1 MNISTPKRLYL
12 ALVATA
18 FAVMPIEAAQISP
31 ELKKSADILQ
41 TILQTSFKDNEA
53 TRLSSMQL
61 SYLSGQGLLF
71 QASAG
76 RSHRFSFSSHI
87 HGVPVPPVP
96 PVAPVAP
103 APDSEFEFEF
113 DTVEFE
119 RMAEAAEEMAERIK
133 DQHRQSYRVAEQQ
146 REIERE
152 LRDVEREKRD
162 IEFAK
167 SMGKLDKEQQ
177 QELQAL
183 QQKTK
188 VLQQKLEE
196 VSKVATQNRKQ
207 LEEQRARQLAEQQQ
221 QTAAMIKAVGETFSQ
236 VLCDYGASLRDM
248 PEQEHVTLQLNSR
261 GNDGR
266 YYWVVK
272 KADITQ
278 CMNGKIKAKDLLTKA
293 NSYQF

>member
-1 MNISTPKRLYL
+1 MNISTPKKLYIALL
-12 ALVATA
+12 AAT
-18 FAVMPIEAAQISP
+18 FAVMSTQAAPVSA

-76 RSHRFSFSSHI
+76 RNHRFSFSSNLP
-87 HGVPVPPVP
+87 GVPVPPVP

-103 APDSEFEFEF
+103 APDHEFDFEF
-113 DTVEFE
+113 DTAEFE
-119 RMAEAAEEMAERIK
+119 RMAEAAEEMAEQIK
-133 DQHRQSYRVAEQQ
+133 EQHRQSYRVAEQQ
-146 REIERE
+146 RAIERE
-152 LRDVEREKRD
+152 LRDVERDKRD
-162 IEFAK
+162 IEFSK

-188 VLQQKLEE
+188 VLQEKLAE
-196 VSKVATQNRKQ
+196 VSKAAAQNRKQ
-207 LEEQRARQLAEQQQ
+207 LEEQRTRQLAEQKE
-221 QTAAMIKAVGETFSQ
+221 QTAAMVKAVGETFTQ

-278 CMNGKIKAKDLLTKA
+278 CMNGKIKAKELLSRA